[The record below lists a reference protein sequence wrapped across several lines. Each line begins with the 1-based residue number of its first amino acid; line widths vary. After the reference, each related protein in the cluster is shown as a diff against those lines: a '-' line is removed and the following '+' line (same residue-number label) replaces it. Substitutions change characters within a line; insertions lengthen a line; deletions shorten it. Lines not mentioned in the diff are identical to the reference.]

1 MKTGNV
7 ANDIYIE
14 EEMKNQKAH
23 EEVKAAKEE
32 KIAARQAQ
40 IDATT
45 DLLADTE
52 EVTNTTQ
59 GPESCRPIVP
69 SARTSSRRRRQTTG
83 PPGGG
88 GALPIFPAWRS
99 TT

>member
-1 MKTGNV
+1 MSADPGGEAPVRSRESSDPWDRRCRTAPTGLVPRISVKTGNV

-52 EVTNTTQ
+52 EL
-59 GPESCRPIVP
+59 
-69 SARTSSRRRRQTTG
+69 TS
-83 PPGGG
+83 
-88 GALPIFPAWRS
+88 F
-99 TT
+99 

>member
-14 EEMKNQKAH
+14 EETKHQKAY

-69 SARTSSRRRRQTTG
+69 RTRSSSRRRRQAVHAG
-83 PPGGG
+83 RGG